1 MRKQVVLLDK
11 VVMSSGFFTAAAAAK
26 SNINAFY
33 KAKIYFFQQQKTNYQ
48 VFCKQYLL
56 NVSFIYFNTFFLE
69 VTMSK

>member
-11 VVMSSGFFTAAAAAK
+11 VVMSSVFFTAAAAAK

-33 KAKIYFFQQQKTNYQ
+33 KTKIYFFQQQKTNYQ

-69 VTMSK
+69 LTMSK